1 MKIFLK
7 GFCISLLCLSL
18 LGLLWFLVLQP
29 GLTNGEAQALKE
41 AYSQPLPGAESSG
54 ELPAGKE
61 QPEPESLVDL
71 SALQEEYPDIKG
83 WISIPGTC
91 VDYPVLQSSADDPE
105 HYLRRTYKGEHRTAG
120 SIFFQWDCTPES
132 KNLVVYGHNMN
143 DGTMFAVLQKM
154 ANEAFRNEHSKILL
168 QTSDGLRE
176 YRIAA
181 VLKTDIQKL
190 SFHRTVFADD
200 ADFLSFQEEL
210 FSQSIYEPET
220 IPGADCRL
228 LTLVTCSYEWEN
240 ARTVVVAA
248 EVR

>member
-7 GFCISLLCLSL
+7 GFCIGLLCLSL
-18 LGLLWFLVLQP
+18 LGLLWFLIIQP
-29 GLTNGEAQALKE
+29 GLTNGEAQDLKKE
-41 AYSQPLPGAESSG
+41 YTQPLPGAESSG
-54 ELPAGKE
+54 VLPAGKE
-61 QPEPESLVDL
+61 QLEPEFLVDL
-71 SALQEEYPDIKG
+71 PALQAEYPDIQG

-154 ANEAFRNEHSKILL
+154 AKEAFRNEHSQILL

-176 YRIAA
+176 YHIAA

-190 SFHRTVFADD
+190 RFNRTEFADN

-210 FSQSIYEPET
+210 FAQSLYKPET
-220 IPGADCRL
+220 IPGEDRRL
-228 LTLVTCSYEWEN
+228 LTLVTCSYEWES
-240 ARTVVVAA
+240 ARTVVIAA

>member
-7 GFCISLLCLSL
+7 GFCIGLLCLSL
-18 LGLLWFLVLQP
+18 LGLLWFLIIQP
-29 GLTNGEAQALKE
+29 GLTNGEAQALKKE
-41 AYSQPLPGAESSG
+41 YTQPLPGAESSG
-54 ELPAGKE
+54 VFVDLPA
-61 QPEPESLVDL
+61 
-71 SALQEEYPDIKG
+71 LQAEYPDIKG

-154 ANEAFRNEHSKILL
+154 AKEAFRNEHSKILL

-176 YRIAA
+176 YQIAA
-181 VLKTDIQKL
+181 VLKTDISKL
-190 SFHRTVFADD
+190 RFNRTEFADG

-210 FSQSIYEPET
+210 FAQSIYEPQT
-220 IPGADCRL
+220 IPGEDCRL

-240 ARTVVVAA
+240 ARTVVIAT

>member
-7 GFCISLLCLSL
+7 GFCIGLLCLSL

-41 AYSQPLPGAESSG
+41 TYTQPLPGESSG

-71 SALQEEYPDIKG
+71 SALQAEYPDIQG

-154 ANEAFRNEHSKILL
+154 AKEAFRNEHSQILL

-176 YRIAA
+176 YHIAA

-190 SFHRTVFADD
+190 PFNRTGFADD

-210 FSQSIYEPET
+210 FAQSLYKPET
-220 IPGADCRL
+220 IPGEDRRL
-228 LTLVTCSYEWEN
+228 LTLVTCSYEWES

>member
-7 GFCISLLCLSL
+7 GFCIGLLCLSL
-18 LGLLWFLVLQP
+18 LGLLWFLVIQP
-29 GLTNGEAQALKE
+29 GLTNREAQALKE
-41 AYSQPLPGAESSG
+41 AYTQPLPEAESSG

-61 QPEPESLVDL
+61 QPELESLVDL
-71 SALQEEYPDIKG
+71 SALQAKYPDIKG

-91 VDYPVLQSSADDPE
+91 VDYPVLQSSADEPE
-105 HYLRRTYKGEHRTAG
+105 YYLRRTYKGERRTAG
-120 SIFFQWDCTPES
+120 SIFFQWDCSPES

-154 ANEAFRNEHSKILL
+154 EDEAFRKKHSQILL

-176 YRIAA
+176 YQVAA

-190 SFHRTVFADD
+190 RFNRTEFADN

-210 FSQSIYEPET
+210 FAQSLYKPET
-220 IPGADCRL
+220 IPGEDRRL
-228 LTLVTCSYEWEN
+228 LTLVTCSYEWES

>member
-7 GFCISLLCLSL
+7 GFCIGLLCLSL
-18 LGLLWFLVLQP
+18 LGLLWFLVIQP
-29 GLTNGEAQALKE
+29 GLTNREAQALKE
-41 AYSQPLPGAESSG
+41 AYTQPLPEAESSG

-61 QPEPESLVDL
+61 QPELESLVDL
-71 SALQEEYPDIKG
+71 SALQAKYPDIKG

-91 VDYPVLQSSADDPE
+91 VDYPVLQSSADEPE
-105 HYLRRTYKGEHRTAG
+105 YYLRRTYKGERRTAG
-120 SIFFQWDCTPES
+120 SIFFQWDCSPES

-154 ANEAFRNEHSKILL
+154 EDEAFRKKHSQILL

-176 YRIAA
+176 YQVAA

-190 SFHRTVFADD
+190 RFNRTEFADD
-200 ADFLSFQEEL
+200 GDFLSFQKEL
-210 FSQSIYEPET
+210 FAQSLYKPET
-220 IPGADCRL
+220 IPGVDHRL
-228 LTLVTCSYEWEN
+228 LTLVTCSYEWES

>member
-7 GFCISLLCLSL
+7 GFCIGLLCLSL

-29 GLTNGEAQALKE
+29 GLTNREAQNLKE
-41 AYSQPLPGAESSG
+41 EYAQPLPGGFSG

-61 QPEPESLVDL
+61 QPEPESLVAL
-71 SALQEEYPDIKG
+71 SALQAEYPDIQG

-105 HYLRRTYKGEHRTAG
+105 YYLRRTYKGEHRTAG
-120 SIFFQWDCTPES
+120 SIFFQWDCSPES

-154 ANEAFRNEHSKILL
+154 ADETFRKEHSQILL

-190 SFHRTVFADD
+190 PFNRTEFADD
-200 ADFLSFQEEL
+200 ADFLSFQKKH
-210 FSQSIYEPET
+210 FAQSLCKPET
-220 IPGADCRL
+220 IPGESHRL
-228 LTLVTCSYEWEN
+228 LTLVTCSYEWES
-240 ARTVVVAA
+240 ARMVVVAA